1 MDSIHYAWAW
11 GASRILDNFTTA
23 AAAAAATAARRT
35 DMGKVDRVGHSRG
48 GKTSLWAA
56 AQDGRFAATWSL

>member
-1 MDSIHYAWAW
+1 MDRIHYAWAW

-23 AAAAAATAARRT
+23 AAAARRT
-35 DMGKVDRVGHSRG
+35 DIGKVDRVGHSRG

-56 AQDGRFAATWSL
+56 AQGERFAATWSL